1 MKIGIDCRFVGPEG
15 TGLGKYTEKLV
26 LNLVKIDKRN
36 TYILF
41 LRKNNWDYLRVS
53 AKNIKRVIADVPW
66 YSFAEQLKLLK
77 IFSRENLD
85 ILHVPHFNVP
95 LIYSGKLVI
104 TIHDLIHHEFTQES
118 ATTRNLVIF
127 KVKRLAYNLVITLAV
142 KKAKKIIAPSNFVR
156 EKLIKTF
163 KLQKEK
169 IITIYEAAEEEY
181 FRNQKPETRNQKP
194 FLIYVGNVYPHK
206 NLNKLLD
213 AFKILT
219 THHSP
224 LTTHLILVCPRD
236 VFWNRLTEQID
247 KRELSKVVQTRGYT
261 HPKELAALF
270 RGASAYIFPSLSEGF
285 GIPGLNAMAAKLPL
299 LASDIGVFRE
309 VYGDA
314 ALYFDPKNP
323 KDIAAK
329 IRKVLIDSK
338 ERSLLI
344 EKGEKQVKKYSWQK
358 MARETLK
365 VYESINE

>member
-26 LNLVKIDKRN
+26 LNLIKIDKRN
-36 TYILF
+36 TYVLF

-85 ILHVPHFNVP
+85 ILHVPHFNMP

-181 FRNQKPETRNQKP
+181 FGETQNSKPKTQNY
-194 FLIYVGNVYPHK
+194 LIYVGNVYPHK
-206 NLNKLLD
+206 NITRLLD
-213 AFKILT
+213 AIKILT
-219 THHSP
+219 TDYG
-224 LTTHLILVCPRD
+224 LRTINLMIVCPRN
-236 VFWNRLTEQID
+236 VFWQRLKEQID

-261 HPKELAALF
+261 TPSELAGLF

-309 VYGDA
+309 IYGNA
-314 ALYFDPKNP
+314 ALYFDPKDP

-329 IRKVLIDSK
+329 IKKIISDSK

-344 EKGEKQVKKYSWQK
+344 ERGEEQVSKYSWQK
-358 MARETLK
+358 MAKETLK
-365 VYESINE
+365 IYKESA